1 MKLEKR
7 EITLNEKDSLK
18 DMYFFEK
25 NLQTQYAQG
34 VKFSERKESEGE
46 LSTLMREAEKDAVL
60 CAALMD
66 SAPANFGGKKQT

>member
-7 EITLNEKDSLK
+7 EITLNEEDSIK

-34 VKFSERKESEGE
+34 VKFAERKETEGE
-46 LSTLMREAEKDAVL
+46 LSRLMREAEKDAVL
-60 CAALMD
+60 CAELIV
-66 SAPANFGGKKQT
+66 SAATSLGAKKLG